1 MGFMISAGDE
11 WSRELFARL
20 PSRWLMWWPTVVQ
33 FCLCRRRWK
42 AMLGYATLGM
52 PMTLTSTMSWG
63 GSEAGRRQQREHSLS
78 SLHPSPRVTFVPL
91 AWGVVFVLL
100 LHTKTNC
107 QRAALHVK
115 CLSLRLMLLTQAAAL
130 DQAAGVLRHSYFHE
144 TAPHLVSCCAL
155 PVCFPCSFPSTFPH
169 L

>member
-1 MGFMISAGDE
+1 
-11 WSRELFARL
+11 
-20 PSRWLMWWPTVVQ
+20 
-33 FCLCRRRWK
+33 
-42 AMLGYATLGM
+42 MLGCATLGM

-130 DQAAGVLRHSYFHE
+130 DQAAGVLRHSIFMKPHPTWFH
-144 TAPHLVSCCAL
+144 AVHCLFA
-155 PVCFPCSFPSTFPH
+155 FPAVFPPLFPSTCSYQSRFPFFFAIH
-169 L
+169 FSPARPLLAAPGRSPAEALLSSLPCSL